1 MTDIHSHILFGVDD
15 GSRNI
20 EESISLLKKL
30 KSVGFDKVILTP
42 HFIMDSTYNSTY
54 EDNYYR
60 YRTLKDKVKE
70 LSLGMDIYL
79 GNELFIHEKL
89 GELLDNYAV
98 SSLNDT
104 GYVLVEFPFHNKIL
118 NLENIF
124 DTIQSHGYRV
134 IIAHPERYDFFQ
146 ENYALVD
153 DLRKNGFLFQSNY
166 SSIIGGYGK
175 ESEKLIK
182 YMLKKHYIDFLA
194 TDIHRIDNTS
204 VIDNFSKIEKKIMKE
219 IGESY
224 YQRIKE
230 NSDKLTRH
238 R

>member
-15 GSRNI
+15 GSRSV
-20 EESISLLKKL
+20 EESILLLKKL

-42 HFIMDSTYNSTY
+42 HFIVDSSYHSTY
-54 EDNYYR
+54 EENYYR
-60 YRTLKDKVKE
+60 YRILLDKIEEVA
-70 LSLGMDIYL
+70 LDIDIYL

-89 GELLDNYAV
+89 GEMLDNGTITC
-98 SSLNDT
+98 LNDT
-104 GYVLVEFPFHNKIL
+104 KYVLVEFPLHQKIL
-118 NLENIF
+118 NLESILF
-124 DTIQSHGYRV
+124 AIQSRGYRV
-134 IIAHPERYDFFQ
+134 IIAHPERYDFLKK
-146 ENYALVD
+146 NYSLVD
-153 DLRKNGFLFQSNY
+153 VLRKDGFLFQSNY

-204 VIDNFSKIEKKIMKE
+204 VIDHFPKIEKKIIKE
-219 IGESY
+219 TGESY

-230 NSDKLTRH
+230 NSDKLTIH